1 MVGKACRQ
9 GHEGADH
16 TMSTAGS
23 RVMKVYAQLDSS
35 CSSFYLVWNIRS
47 WDDPTHMSLPFSR
60 RALPRHTQKCL
71 SGDFKSSHI
80 NQEDEPTHS
89 TMVRGIP

>member
-1 MVGKACRQ
+1 MVGKACQQ

-47 WDDPTHMSLPFSR
+47 WGDPTHMSLPFSR
-60 RALPRHTQKCL
+60 RALA
-71 SGDFKSSHI
+71 
-80 NQEDEPTHS
+80 
-89 TMVRGIP
+89 

>member
-60 RALPRHTQKCL
+60 RALPRHTQKCVSQVISNPVTL
-71 SGDFKSSHI
+71 TRKMNPHT
-80 NQEDEPTHS
+80 QQW
-89 TMVRGIP
+89 